1 MIRDVALTVL
11 IGAVL
16 LVAVWLIPGE
26 AWAKW
31 IYLAIAAVVFAVA
44 LRKFHLF
51 QPRKGKG

>member
-51 QPRKGKG
+51 QPRKR